1 MNWSIVMNV
10 LFVVLIIAAIVLG
23 VLYYFGRK
31 LEKRQVEAQATIDAA
46 KQVVTLMAIDK
57 KKLKL
62 KEAGLPAI
70 VYEQT
75 PWYAKRAKIPVVKAK
90 IGPRIMTMIADEKVF
105 LQLPLKT
112 EAKVVI
118 SGMYITEIKS
128 VRGRDPA
135 SSGEEEILRPVQKE
149 KGRSEKERIIKDSAS
164 SGEDLQVMRFLFSR
178 QRPGL
183 ALTPGPF
190 PAGYP
195 RWSSLFPSCPARRSH
210 PYGAW
215 SPPAYCR

>member
-1 MNWSIVMNV
+1 MNV

-75 PWYAKRAKIPVVKAK
+75 PWYA
-90 IGPRIMTMIADEKVF
+90 
-105 LQLPLKT
+105 
-112 EAKVVI
+112 
-118 SGMYITEIKS
+118 
-128 VRGRDPA
+128 
-135 SSGEEEILRPVQKE
+135 
-149 KGRSEKERIIKDSAS
+149 
-164 SGEDLQVMRFLFSR
+164 
-178 QRPGL
+178 
-183 ALTPGPF
+183 
-190 PAGYP
+190 
-195 RWSSLFPSCPARRSH
+195 
-210 PYGAW
+210 
-215 SPPAYCR
+215 

>member
-10 LFVVLIIAAIVLG
+10 ILVILVILAIVLG

-31 LEKRQVEAQATIDAA
+31 LEKRQVETQATIDAA

-57 KKLKL
+57 KKLKI
-62 KEAGLPAI
+62 KDAGLPAV

-90 IGPRIMTMIADEKVF
+90 IGSRIMTMIADEKVF

-118 SGMYITEIKS
+118 SGMYITDIKS
-128 VRGRDPA
+128 VRGGIPPLPEKKTIGARIK
-135 SSGEEEILRPVQKE
+135 GFFKKE
-149 KGRSEKERIIKDSAS
+149 NADSKKTKYFNRIK
-164 SGEDLQVMRFLFSR
+164 
-178 QRPGL
+178 
-183 ALTPGPF
+183 
-190 PAGYP
+190 
-195 RWSSLFPSCPARRSH
+195 
-210 PYGAW
+210 
-215 SPPAYCR
+215 

>member
-90 IGPRIMTMIADEKVF
+90 IGPRIMTMIDDEKVF

-128 VRGRDPA
+128 VRGGIPPLPEKKKFLDRFRKKKDD
-135 SSGEEEILRPVQKE
+135 QK
-149 KGRSEKERIIKDSAS
+149 KNA
-164 SGEDLQVMRFLFSR
+164 
-178 QRPGL
+178 
-183 ALTPGPF
+183 
-190 PAGYP
+190 
-195 RWSSLFPSCPARRSH
+195 
-210 PYGAW
+210 
-215 SPPAYCR
+215 

>member
-10 LFVVLIIAAIVLG
+10 VLVILVILIAILG
-23 VLYYFGRK
+23 ILYYLGRK
-31 LEKRQVEAQATIDAA
+31 MEKRQVEQQSAIDAA

-62 KEAGLPAI
+62 KDAGLPAM

-118 SGMYITEIKS
+118 SGLYITEIKS
-128 VRGRDPA
+128 VRGGIPP
-135 SSGEEEILRPVQKE
+135 LPE
-149 KGRSEKERIIKDSAS
+149 KKKFFDRFRKNKDKSAKS
-164 SGEDLQVMRFLFSR
+164 N
-178 QRPGL
+178 
-183 ALTPGPF
+183 
-190 PAGYP
+190 
-195 RWSSLFPSCPARRSH
+195 
-210 PYGAW
+210 
-215 SPPAYCR
+215 

>member
-75 PWYAKRAKIPVVKAK
+75 PWYAKRA
-90 IGPRIMTMIADEKVF
+90 
-105 LQLPLKT
+105 
-112 EAKVVI
+112 
-118 SGMYITEIKS
+118 
-128 VRGRDPA
+128 
-135 SSGEEEILRPVQKE
+135 
-149 KGRSEKERIIKDSAS
+149 
-164 SGEDLQVMRFLFSR
+164 
-178 QRPGL
+178 
-183 ALTPGPF
+183 
-190 PAGYP
+190 
-195 RWSSLFPSCPARRSH
+195 
-210 PYGAW
+210 
-215 SPPAYCR
+215 

>member
-75 PWYAKRAKIPVVKAK
+75 PWYAKRAKI
-90 IGPRIMTMIADEKVF
+90 GPRIMTMIADEKVF

-128 VRGRDPA
+128 VRGGIPPLPEKKKFLDRFRKKKDD
-135 SSGEEEILRPVQKE
+135 QK
-149 KGRSEKERIIKDSAS
+149 KNA
-164 SGEDLQVMRFLFSR
+164 
-178 QRPGL
+178 
-183 ALTPGPF
+183 
-190 PAGYP
+190 
-195 RWSSLFPSCPARRSH
+195 
-210 PYGAW
+210 
-215 SPPAYCR
+215 